1 MKIGYAC
8 LTVGV
13 PDTQMRT
20 CRKANAT
27 SENLMELIEQNL
39 HSTEKMI
46 DYNIKNDIKMYRI
59 SSDLIPFGSD
69 KETNNLDWAT
79 LFKDS
84 FNRMGQKIKDHDI
97 RVSLHPGQYTVLNS
111 PNEEVISRAI
121 DDLEYQDLIL
131 NALNVDDSHKLIIH
145 IGGVYGDKEAAKARF
160 IETYE
165 RLSKEVK
172 ARLIIENDD
181 RLYTIADV
189 LEISEATG
197 APVVYDNLHNFCNP
211 SDPEKSDAY
220 WIAIAK
226 KTWKKQDGPPKVH
239 YSQQRPNAR
248 LGAHTETI
256 YIDPF
261 MSFYEEVAPLNV
273 DIMLEVKDK
282 NLSAVKAN
290 LATNPE
296 GTMKDLEKE
305 WARYKYAV
313 LSHSQKHYQEIRE
326 VLKDKS
332 TYPVVPFYR
341 LIEEAL
347 DTPPAQSAQLNGL
360 EHVRGHLKKH
370 VTEKEKTRFL
380 KMKEQWLAEDI
391 TLSRL
396 KKWMKRIA
404 LKYNETY
411 LLQSLYFDME

>member
-27 SENLMELIEQNL
+27 SENLMELIEHNL
-39 HSTEKMI
+39 HSTENMI
-46 DYNIKNDIKMYRI
+46 DYNIKNNIKMYRI

-79 LFKDS
+79 LFKDT
-84 FNRMGQKIKDHDI
+84 FDRMGQKIKDHDI

-165 RLSKEVK
+165 GLSKEVK

-211 SDPEKSDAY
+211 S
-220 WIAIAK
+220 
-226 KTWKKQDGPPKVH
+226 
-239 YSQQRPNAR
+239 
-248 LGAHTETI
+248 
-256 YIDPF
+256 
-261 MSFYEEVAPLNV
+261 
-273 DIMLEVKDK
+273 
-282 NLSAVKAN
+282 
-290 LATNPE
+290 
-296 GTMKDLEKE
+296 
-305 WARYKYAV
+305 
-313 LSHSQKHYQEIRE
+313 
-326 VLKDKS
+326 
-332 TYPVVPFYR
+332 
-341 LIEEAL
+341 
-347 DTPPAQSAQLNGL
+347 
-360 EHVRGHLKKH
+360 
-370 VTEKEKTRFL
+370 
-380 KMKEQWLAEDI
+380 
-391 TLSRL
+391 
-396 KKWMKRIA
+396 
-404 LKYNETY
+404 
-411 LLQSLYFDME
+411 